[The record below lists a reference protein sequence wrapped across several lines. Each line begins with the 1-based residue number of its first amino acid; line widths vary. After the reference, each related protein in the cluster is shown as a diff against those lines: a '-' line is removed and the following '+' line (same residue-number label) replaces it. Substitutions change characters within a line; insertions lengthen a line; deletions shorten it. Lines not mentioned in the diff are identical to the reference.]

1 MDPQPEFIEERI
13 KLFDELKAQYDEE
26 ISKKEKL
33 PIKITLRDGTIKE
46 GTAYETSPMDIAN
59 SIGKSFAERQVIAK
73 VDGKLWDMP
82 RPLEGD
88 VKLEFLDFEHPEGKA
103 VFWHSSAHILGE
115 ACECHYGCHLSH
127 GPPTEDG
134 FFYDMSINNGETFVT
149 QADFGNLE
157 QVATKAI
164 KENRNLRD

>member
-1 MDPQPEFIEERI
+1 MGYVYLKCQQTKKNKVKDFSLKDKKKKPANPLYLDPQPEFIEERI

-73 VDGKLWDMP
+73 VAGKLWDMP
-82 RPLEGD
+82 RPLVGD
-88 VKLEFLDFEHPEGKA
+88 VKLEFLA
-103 VFWHSSAHILGE
+103 LV
-115 ACECHYGCHLSH
+115 
-127 GPPTEDG
+127 GP
-134 FFYDMSINNGETFVT
+134 Y
-149 QADFGNLE
+149 FGGGL
-157 QVATKAI
+157 
-164 KENRNLRD
+164 

>member
-1 MDPQPEFIEERI
+1 MSEVADKVKDLSLKDKKRNPPTHYTWILNQNSLKRI

-82 RPLEGD
+82 
-88 VKLEFLDFEHPEGKA
+88 
-103 VFWHSSAHILGE
+103 
-115 ACECHYGCHLSH
+115 
-127 GPPTEDG
+127 
-134 FFYDMSINNGETFVT
+134 SIRRRCQVGI
-149 QADFGNLE
+149 FGL
-157 QVATKAI
+157 
-164 KENRNLRD
+164 